1 MILFGDHGTIT
12 SVAVDVFSERF
23 ADSPT
28 LVTLPLFT
36 FAGYLMAESGTPKRL
51 VRVSRAL
58 FGWLPGGLAV
68 VCLLASAFFTTFTGG
83 SGITIVAVGGLL
95 FPALVQEKYPEK
107 FSLGLVTTGGSLGLL
122 FPPSIPIVL
131 YGVVAGIL
139 IDKLFLAG
147 IVPGLITVVILGG
160 YAIVVGGRGRKQQ
173 NAPGS
178 SKKGFFEFGRFAGV
192 LVGVAAVLGGGV
204 AFASNLIYGEAGRL
218 LSLGIVALFVQ
229 TLIIVSSYLAAT
241 FTTQGETRAALLEAS
256 WEVLLPFVLIAGLAT
271 GSLRIHE
278 AAAFTALY
286 IVVVEVFVYK
296 DIGLTTDLPRVIRD
310 SMTML
315 GAILAILATALGFTG
330 YLIQARVPERMVEW
344 MEVFITS
351 PFMFLFVLNIF
362 LLVVGMLMDIFSAI
376 VVVVPLIV
384 PIARHFGIDPY
395 HLGIVFLLNLEIGYL
410 TPPVGLNLFISS
422 FRFEKPVTKLYGA
435 VLPFIGFLVIS
446 LAITTYVPSLS
457 TWLTGLV
464 STEEISADEIDNMDM
479 GGPTLDEM
487 GGDDMLEGLDDLGGG
502 ETLDDLGGGETLDD
516 LGGGETLDDLGGE
529 TLDDLGGGETLDDL
543 GGGETLDDLEPRP
556 MGWARTRRARVRRST
571 IWPSP
576 PARVRRRGS
585 TTRTQRRRGPIPA
598 AEAMRPMA
606 RRTTRD
612 GAPEPWR

>member
-1 MILFGDHGTIT
+1 MDALIVVVLILFALLGAPLFAIFGAAAMILFGDSGTIT

-68 VCLLASAFFTTFTGG
+68 VCLCASAFFTTFTGG

-95 FPALVQEKYPEK
+95 FPALLQEKYEES

-131 YGVVAGIL
+131 YAVVGGIL

-147 IVPGLITVVILGG
+147 IIPGIITVGVLAIYAIIVGKRGRREKDPKQQAWQFRQSVRFFATLGG
-160 YAIVVGGRGRKQQ
+160 SVALMTGAAMLVSWAVYG
-173 NAPGS
+173 APGY
-178 SKKGFFEFGRFAGV
+178 
-192 LVGVAAVLGGGV
+192 VLGGPASDPSVNPFPARFYVDGGILCLGYVV
-204 AFASNLIYGEAGRL
+204 AMFATEGEA
-218 LSLGIVALFVQ
+218 
-229 TLIIVSSYLAAT
+229 
-241 FTTQGETRAALLEAS
+241 RAALKEAA
-256 WEVLLPFVLIAGLAT
+256 WEVLLPFLLIAALMT
-271 GSLRIHE
+271 GFARIHE

-286 IVVVEVFVYK
+286 VLVVEVFVTK
-296 DIGLTTDLPRVIRD
+296 DIDARVDLPRVIKD

-315 GAILAILATALGFTG
+315 GAILVILATALGFTG
-330 YLIQARVPERMVEW
+330 YLIQANVPDQMVDW
-344 MEVFITS
+344 MDEFISS
-351 PFMFLFVLNIF
+351 PVMFLLALNVF

-384 PIARHFGIDPY
+384 PIAREFGIDPY

-422 FRFEKPVTKLYGA
+422 FRFERPVTRLYTA
-435 VLPFIGFLVIS
+435 VLPFIGLLVIA
-446 LAITTYVPSLS
+446 LGLTTYVPILS
-457 TWLTGLV
+457 TWLPSLMGDDGQ
-464 STEEISADEIDNMDM
+464 ISAEELEEMDD
-479 GGPTLDEM
+479 PVPLDDA
-487 GGDDMLEGLDDLGGG
+487 GGD
-502 ETLDDLGGGETLDD
+502 TLDD

-529 TLDDLGGGETLDDL
+529 TLDDLDDPGGEGETLDDL
-543 GGGETLDDLEPRP
+543 DLGPPPEGETLDDLAP
-556 MGWARTRRARVRRST
+556 
-571 IWPSP
+571 PSEGETLDDLDLGP
-576 PARVRRRGS
+576 P
-585 TTRTQRRRGPIPA
+585 
-598 AEAMRPMA
+598 
-606 RRTTRD
+606 
-612 GAPEPWR
+612 PEGETLDDL